1 MAPLTIAGDYTSAL
15 THFALYGLS
24 LMVEQKHP
32 GTVTVGWSQEGQ
44 PRAQMHAEGVS
55 EEEIAECVHSYVSS
69 LAADGSWVSVDQAY
83 GRGREAAVFSP
94 FSPRIRGI
102 DAEKYPDDWD
112 SHQKTRQTHLD
123 ALMERNDLLS
133 LLWIA
138 GLGEPAYW
146 RFESKAPRPDHGASR
161 WEMKTRNKGQ
171 EFVKDR
177 LRLMCADLATWEPS
191 AMLSGI
197 TGQTLYDSLDNKPE
211 SRTGTGFTVPQPTDT
226 ALAFCA
232 LVGIANFPVIHQVHR
247 IGVTPG
253 AYPYNALHPR
263 LMVLPVLFGRAASAQ
278 GEDSNS
284 TQAGGVTPARLRT
297 VLRSHAYRR
306 VVDELG
312 KAMERGSLSS
322 DIFVSELA
330 DEKAILRE
338 KGVQAFIAFP
348 IAKVGSDSAPERQIL
363 KGSAIPLG

>member
-1 MAPLTIAGDYTSAL
+1 MATLTIAGDYTSAL

-69 LAADGSWVSVDQAY
+69 LAADGSWVNVNQSY
-83 GRGREAAVFSP
+83 GAGKEAAVFSP

-102 DAEKYPDDWD
+102 DAEKYPDDWA
-112 SHQKTRQTHLD
+112 SHQKTRQAHLD
-123 ALMERNDLLS
+123 ALMERDDLLS

-146 RFESKAPRPDHGASR
+146 RFDAKALRPDHGASR
-161 WEMKTRNKGQ
+161 WEMKTRNRGQ

-177 LRLMCADLATWEPS
+177 LRPMCADLATWEPS

-197 TGQTLYDSLDNKPE
+197 TGQTLYDSLDDKPE

-232 LVGIANFPVIHQVHR
+232 LVGIANFPVIHQIHR